1 MVGGDFG
8 SIGLGRYTVSD
19 CDLLHAY
26 GSGVGKWMDGDGD
39 CCLVLAGLSLE
50 AGDEGARE
58 HQRA

>member
-1 MVGGDFG
+1 VVV
-8 SIGLGRYTVSD
+8 LAVSACVD
-19 CDLLHAY
+19 ILFLIRDLLHGY